1 MGGKNRPCGITG
13 WYAFDKT
20 KNDAFVG
27 WLEVLPEYRKKSIA
41 SKSMEFII
49 EDVKKQGF
57 KNLRV
62 YTDRVVNHEST
73 FLYNKYFDI
82 CEDYTYPDKIGK
94 TNNFVVF
101 SKLFTKEKL
110 KWNNYPLGEDDN
122 YEL

>member
-1 MGGKNRPCGITG
+1 
-13 WYAFDKT
+13 
-20 KNDAFVG
+20 
-27 WLEVLPEYRKKSIA
+27 
-41 SKSMEFII
+41 MEFII

-94 TNNFVVF
+94 TNNFCTIPPH
-101 SKLFTKEKL
+101 KH
-110 KWNNYPLGEDDN
+110 
-122 YEL
+122 